1 MFDVKISFKSKK
13 AIGDI
18 KQGLDRAVRLVAT
31 DVLRIIK
38 RITPVRSGRA
48 RRSWKLNKKSNKNY
62 EVRSNVPYGQRLDA
76 GYSKKAPR
84 GMTRPT
90 LREVLSANR
99 SRRIR

>member
-31 DVLRIIK
+31 DVLKVIK

-48 RRSWKLNKKSNKNY
+48 KRSWKLNKKSNRHY
-62 EVRSNVPYGQRLDA
+62 EVRNNVPYGERLDA
-76 GYSKKAPR
+76 GYSNKAPK
-84 GMTRPT
+84 GMTRPAI
-90 LREVLSANR
+90 REVLSTNR

>member
-31 DVLRIIK
+31 DVFKIIK

-48 RRSWKLNKKSNKNY
+48 KRGWKLNKKSNKRY
-62 EVRSNVPYGQRLDA
+62 EVRNNVPYGQRLDA
-76 GYSKKAPR
+76 GYSKQAPK
-84 GMTRPT
+84 GMTRPA
-90 LREVLSANR
+90 LREVLSTNR